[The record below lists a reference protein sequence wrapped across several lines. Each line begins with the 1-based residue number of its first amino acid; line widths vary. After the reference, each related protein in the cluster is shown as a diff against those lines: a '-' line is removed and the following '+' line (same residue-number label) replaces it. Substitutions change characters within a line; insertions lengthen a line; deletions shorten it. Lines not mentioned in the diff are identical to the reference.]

1 MGEEFGSASRAPDVP
16 SHFLS
21 CPSLPSASLVPVYS
35 FGENDI
41 FRVKVF
47 APDSWQRLF
56 QVTIKRL
63 LSFSPCIFWGCGLF
77 SAKSW
82 GLVPLA
88 RPITTVGECPCPG
101 KKAAICCEC
110 SQGPPLTCVSLSL
123 QWATPSQCP
132 SVHSPPRS
140 RWTTI
145 TRCT

>member
-63 LSFSPCIFWGCGLF
+63 LSFSPCIFWGHGLF

-88 RPITTVGECPCPG
+88 RPITTVGERRVQERRPLSAVR
-101 KKAAICCEC
+101 AAEA
-110 SQGPPLTCVSLSL
+110 PPRPVSL
-123 QWATPSQCP
+123 CP
-132 SVHSPPRS
+132 
-140 RWTTI
+140 
-145 TRCT
+145 